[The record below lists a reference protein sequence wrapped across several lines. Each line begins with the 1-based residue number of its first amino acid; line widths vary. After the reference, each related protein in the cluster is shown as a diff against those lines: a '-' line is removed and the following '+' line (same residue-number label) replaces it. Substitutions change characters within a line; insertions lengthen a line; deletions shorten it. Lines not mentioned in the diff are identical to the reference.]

1 MKSYFMDEV
10 WSLKQEAPIT
20 KQRDYKQDKTTALKS
35 RMKLLELKNQLL
47 KDVSN
52 KFIDAVLEHHSKL
65 GHNIDVTPASP
76 TTYHHHVASEAQ
88 YIGGKPKWWERRY
101 WT

>member
-1 MKSYFMDEV
+1 
-10 WSLKQEAPIT
+10 
-20 KQRDYKQDKTTALKS
+20 
-35 RMKLLELKNQLL
+35 MKLLELKNQLL

-65 GHNIDVTPASP
+65 GHNIDDTPASP

-88 YIGGKPKWWERRY
+88 YI
-101 WT
+101 